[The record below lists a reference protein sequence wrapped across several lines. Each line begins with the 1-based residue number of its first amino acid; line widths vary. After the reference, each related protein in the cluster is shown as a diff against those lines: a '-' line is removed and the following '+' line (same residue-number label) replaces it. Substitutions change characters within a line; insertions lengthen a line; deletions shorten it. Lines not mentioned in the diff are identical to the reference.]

1 MKLIGKMKI
10 DYSAL
15 LQIIKNPYKIR
26 MKFVID
32 SILAINT
39 TDFNRYFTIIDKFEN
54 MNFFIFVNIVNN
66 TFKMSF
72 ARYGI
77 P

>member
-26 MKFVID
+26 MIFVID

-39 TDFNRYFTIIDKFEN
+39 TDFN
-54 MNFFIFVNIVNN
+54 
-66 TFKMSF
+66 
-72 ARYGI
+72 G
-77 P
+77 